1 MKKTKILAVTA
12 TRAEFGLI
20 RPIIQASRLSA
31 HLDIELVALGAHMSV
46 SQGSTIN
53 EIAKYYSSSVT
64 RFETSLDSDT
74 GVGCAKTV
82 ALSLLSLTD
91 FLANKEYHG
100 ILILGDRYELLGV
113 ASAALCLKLPIIHVA
128 GGHLTSGAIDDSI
141 RHALTKLS
149 RVHFTSTNEYRQR
162 IIQLGEDPDLTFVV
176 GSTGLDHIARLEKV
190 DITDLED
197 RLSFKFGETCVLC
210 TYHPE
215 TLSSMSPETQIKRI
229 LKTLESF
236 DKLSIIF
243 TGANTDEGGKV
254 INEQIKN
261 FVQSNLDRSIF
272 VPSLGNDLYLST
284 LQHVDAVIGNSSSG
298 IIEVPS
304 FGIGTLNIGDR
315 QQGRIRAKSV
325 VDCNIEEQEIMRG
338 LKRVLS
344 TSFKRS
350 IRNCINPFGSG
361 NAGEQIVS
369 TLERLNFKRCARKNI
384 F

>member
-1 MKKTKILAVTA
+1 M
-12 TRAEFGLI
+12 
-20 RPIIQASRLSA
+20 
-31 HLDIELVALGAHMSV
+31 
-46 SQGSTIN
+46 
-53 EIAKYYSSSVT
+53 
-64 RFETSLDSDT
+64 
-74 GVGCAKTV
+74 
-82 ALSLLSLTD
+82 
-91 FLANKEYHG
+91 
-100 ILILGDRYELLGV
+100 ILGDRFELLGV

-210 TYHPE
+210 TFHPE

-272 VPSLGNDLYLST
+272 CT
-284 LQHVDAVIGNSSSG
+284 
-298 IIEVPS
+298 
-304 FGIGTLNIGDR
+304 F
-315 QQGRIRAKSV
+315 
-325 VDCNIEEQEIMRG
+325 
-338 LKRVLS
+338 
-344 TSFKRS
+344 
-350 IRNCINPFGSG
+350 
-361 NAGEQIVS
+361 
-369 TLERLNFKRCARKNI
+369 ARK
-384 F
+384 